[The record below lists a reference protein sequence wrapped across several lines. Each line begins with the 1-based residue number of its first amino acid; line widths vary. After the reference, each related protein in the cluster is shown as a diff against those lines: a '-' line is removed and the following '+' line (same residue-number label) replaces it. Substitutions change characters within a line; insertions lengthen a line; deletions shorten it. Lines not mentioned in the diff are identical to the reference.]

1 MQARREPGDAD
12 LGPVDGPDP
21 GRGADARPDV
31 AHERAL
37 DRVVERSGRHEG
49 RGGGDGRRRRVGRVP
64 AKGRH
69 RRCRPDGG
77 QRSVRMERKVGALEG
92 PRHPRDRLVADEE
105 GTEHRL
111 ERAPRRLALREH
123 GREAVEPPVAERQ
136 AIAAVELAPVGG
148 APVCERRGVAVEA
161 PPAPVEEGGLRGA
174 GGAGDPLGKGAEL
187 RLLPRGDDG
196 GEVVGEEPRNLASAG
211 FGNVPPSEAGRPPR
225 ELGQAR
231 RDGLSLPA
239 TIGAVPPRAFG
250 RHAPSNLRSTLALAL
265 VPVLV
270 PARMTHRRG
279 GRKASAEALG
289 HAAPRVQGHRK
300 ARRSPGAEGR
310 PRETRARSSRWGK
323 LRSPAGGG
331 QRREHSI
338 RVQRKRTGR
347 ESPMARSRA
356 PATWAGSTVADRNG
370 HSRNVSL
377 NGSMVSNR
385 ARRFSVTSAP
395 SWKIRA
401 PRS

>member
-1 MQARREPGDAD
+1 MDVVELPGPPVGLDADAPQVPGGVRERPRFEEGEGRLDRGVPVLTAGVDLVVGVVDRPGGAEIPGQPLRMRHPAEGDGLDVVQARREPGDAD

-21 GRGADARPDV
+21 GRGTDARPDV

-69 RRCRPDGG
+69 RRRRPDGG

-92 PRHPRDRLVADEE
+92 PRYPRDRLVADEE

-174 GGAGDPLGKGAEL
+174 GGTGDPLGKGAEL

-211 FGNVPPSEAGRPPR
+211 FGNVPPSEGGRPPR
-225 ELGQAR
+225 KLGQSR

-239 TIGAVPPRAFG
+239 TIAGPP
-250 RHAPSNLRSTLALAL
+250 L
-265 VPVLV
+265 
-270 PARMTHRRG
+270 
-279 GRKASAEALG
+279 
-289 HAAPRVQGHRK
+289 
-300 ARRSPGAEGR
+300 
-310 PRETRARSSRWGK
+310 
-323 LRSPAGGG
+323 
-331 QRREHSI
+331 
-338 RVQRKRTGR
+338 
-347 ESPMARSRA
+347 
-356 PATWAGSTVADRNG
+356 VADRNG

-395 SWKIRA
+395 SERIRA